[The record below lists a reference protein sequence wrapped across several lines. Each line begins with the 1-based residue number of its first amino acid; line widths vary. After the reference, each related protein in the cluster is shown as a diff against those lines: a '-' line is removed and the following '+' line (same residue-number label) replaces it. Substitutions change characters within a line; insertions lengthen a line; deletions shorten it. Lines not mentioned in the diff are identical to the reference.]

1 MAINQSEI
9 EGFEHQV
16 TAAIRG
22 HWGFFLA
29 EEIILILLGLAAILE
44 PLVATFAL
52 SIFIGWLLII
62 SGIVGLFSTFKMRPA
77 PGFWWSLISAILAIV
92 VGALLIWHPVAGV
105 ISLTLALIIFFIIEG
120 VASIM
125 FALEYRSS
133 LPARWGWMVV
143 SGIVDLILAAII
155 LLGLPGSALWALGL
169 LLGINMVFGGT
180 TLVVMALDAR
190 RLLPPT

>member
-29 EEIILILLGLAAILE
+29 EGIILILLGLAAILE

-105 ISLTLALIIFFIIEG
+105 ISLTLALIIFFII
-120 VASIM
+120 
-125 FALEYRSS
+125 
-133 LPARWGWMVV
+133 
-143 SGIVDLILAAII
+143 
-155 LLGLPGSALWALGL
+155 
-169 LLGINMVFGGT
+169 
-180 TLVVMALDAR
+180 
-190 RLLPPT
+190 

>member
-1 MAINQSEI
+1 MTMNQSSV
-9 EGFEHQV
+9 EGFEREV
-16 TAAIRG
+16 TTAIRG

-29 EEIILILLGLAAILE
+29 EGIILILLGLAAILE
-44 PLVATFAL
+44 PLVATFAF

-62 SGIVGLFSTFKMRPA
+62 SGIVGLFSTFKMHPA

-92 VGALLIWHPVAGV
+92 VGGLLIWHPVAGV
-105 ISLTLALIIFFIIEG
+105 FSLTLALIIFFIIEG
-120 VASIM
+120 IASIM
-125 FALEYRSS
+125 FALEYRRN

-155 LLGLPGSALWALGL
+155 ILGLPGSALWALGL

-180 TLVVMALDAR
+180 TLIVMALDAR
-190 RLLPPT
+190 QLLPPT

>member
-1 MAINQSEI
+1 MALNQDGIVE
-9 EGFEHQV
+9 FEREV

-22 HWGFFLA
+22 HWAFFLA
-29 EEIILILLGLAAILE
+29 EGIILILLGLAAIVE

-77 PGFWWSLISAILAIV
+77 PGFVWSLISAILAIV
-92 VGALLIWHPVAGV
+92 VGGLLIWHPIAGV
-105 ISLTLALIIFFIIEG
+105 FSLTLALIVFFIIEG
-120 VASIM
+120 IASIL
-125 FALEYRSS
+125 FAVEYRTN

-155 LLGLPGSALWALGL
+155 LLGLPGTALWALGL
-169 LLGINMVFGGT
+169 LLGINMVFGGA
-180 TLVVMALDAR
+180 TLIVMALDAR
-190 RLLPPT
+190 QLLPPT

>member
-29 EEIILILLGLAAILE
+29 EGIILILLGLAAILE

-92 VGALLIWHPVAGV
+92 VGGLLIWHPVAGV